1 MKRPRTVSDWIG
13 VAVALAACAAVVY
26 VLGWVLVFD

>member
-13 VAVALAACAAVVY
+13 VAVFLAGAAAVVY
-26 VLGWVLVFD
+26 FLGWTLAFD

>member
-13 VAVALAACAAVVY
+13 VAVALAAMEFAKRAIQERKR
-26 VLGWVLVFD
+26 